1 MSSAEPHLSRLRALA
16 YRMLGVHADA
26 EDIVQE
32 VWARWIALPRGDVE
46 SPLGW
51 LITATTRACIDRL
64 RQLRRERDAYVGP
77 WLPEP
82 EIAAAGPERS
92 LEIADDLSVAFLL
105 MLERL
110 SPEERAAFLLHV
122 AFDQGHAQIAA
133 VLGKSEAS
141 VRQLVHRAKSHIE
154 SERPRPH
161 VDRTRAQAVV
171 QQFLEAW
178 QSRDRARLL
187 DVLRADVTYTSDG
200 GGRVAAATRVL
211 SGAARVS
218 RFLEGIYP
226 KLPADEQRIHRIV
239 AGAPGYLRV
248 RQGRIVAAVAVETD
262 ADRVAAMYAVLN
274 PDKLRSYRLEPTS

>member
-110 SPEERAAFLLHV
+110 SPEERAAFLLHA

-141 VRQLVHRAKSHIE
+141 VRQLVHRAKSHLE
-154 SERPRPH
+154 SERPRPN

-187 DVLRADVTYTSDG
+187 DVLRADV
-200 GGRVAAATRVL
+200 RVAAATRVL